1 MGEERAGKMGGG
13 TERWERE
20 KENERDKGGRVGSG

>member
-20 KENERDKGGRVGSG
+20 KGGRMGEGERE